1 MSSVDSG
8 RYPAMWRGNLVLA
21 AVTLAYV
28 LSFIDRQV
36 LSLLV
41 EPLKK
46 DLAISDVQ
54 VSFLQGLAF
63 ASIYC
68 LAGIPL
74 GRAADQFSRRNII
87 IAGVLFW
94 SAMTM
99 SCGVAGGFGFL
110 LLCRAGV
117 GIGEAALSPSAYS
130 LLSDHFTPR
139 RLPVAMSFYNLGPAI
154 GSGLAYLLGGILLSF
169 SSGAHSGIGVSFHG
183 LHPWQM
189 TFLIVGA
196 FGVAPLAL
204 LIWVREP
211 PRIRATHEASA
222 SANFPETWRFLAA
235 RRGTLGLFILGF
247 ALLSILSYA
256 TLSWYPTMFSRSFDE
271 PVSRVG
277 LVYGPLYIVASIVG
291 IISGGWAGTKMADFG
306 TDHPF
311 IRWTLAVA
319 CGAFV
324 AASCLP
330 FLPSLELAYAAA
342 AILIL
347 LQNAWFGTAVAAIH
361 LAVPNHMRAQTTAL
375 LLFSTNILGLVL
387 GPTAVASITQY
398 GFHDPNAL
406 RYSLAIV
413 SFCSGSVACWVLYR
427 SLKNFRRDEKATL
440 LLQPVAGA

>member
-1 MSSVDSG
+1 MITADRT
-8 RYPAMWRGNLVLA
+8 RYPTAWRGNLVLA

-28 LSFIDRQV
+28 QSFVDRQV

-99 SCGVAGGFGFL
+99 SCGAAGSFGFL

-117 GIGEAALSPSAYS
+117 GIGEATLSPSAYS
-130 LLSDHFTPR
+130 LLSDHFAPQ

-154 GSGLAYLLGGILLSF
+154 GSGLAYLLGGILLTF
-169 SSGAHSGIGVSFHG
+169 SSGARPGIESAFHG
-183 LHPWQM
+183 LHPWQV

-196 FGVAPLAL
+196 SGLAPLAL

-211 PRIRATHEASA
+211 PRIRAAHEVSA
-222 SANFPETWRFLAA
+222 SANFPETWRFLTA
-235 RRGTLGLFILGF
+235 RRGTLGLFILGL

-256 TLSWYPTMFSRSFDE
+256 TLSWYPTMFSRSFGE
-271 PVSRVG
+271 PASRVG

-291 IISGGWAGTKMADFG
+291 IISGGWAGTRMAACG
-306 TDHPF
+306 TDHPY

-319 CGAFV
+319 CGACV
-324 AASCLP
+324 LASCLP
-330 FLPSLELAYAAA
+330 FLLSLKLAYAAA
-342 AILIL
+342 AILVL
-347 LQNAWFGTAVAAIH
+347 LQNAWFGTAMAAIH
-361 LAVPNHMRAQTTAL
+361 LAVPNRMRAQTTAL

-398 GFHDPNAL
+398 VFRDQHAL

-413 SFCSGSVACWVLYR
+413 SFCSGSVACLVLYR
-427 SLKNFRRDEKATL
+427 SLQNFRRDRMSTAGIFQT
-440 LLQPVAGA
+440 AGA